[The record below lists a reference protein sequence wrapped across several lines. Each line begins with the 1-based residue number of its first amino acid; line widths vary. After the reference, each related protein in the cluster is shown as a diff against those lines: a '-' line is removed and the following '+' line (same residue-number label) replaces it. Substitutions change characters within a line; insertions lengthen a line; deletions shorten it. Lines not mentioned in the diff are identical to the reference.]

1 MNAIDE
7 QTYLADIEESFPRP
21 MRRLEDE
28 EPELPPY
35 ELLRQ
40 ENDALHEEVRYLR
53 ALLESNKGGRGYG
66 NQVPALRLPDV
77 DRCHRKSRNP
87 PNDCSQ
93 ASLPKEEVRT

>member
-1 MNAIDE
+1 MLRSSRKQLHESLPCVKFFLNMNAIDE

-40 ENDALHEEVRYLR
+40 ENEALHEEVRYLR
-53 ALLESNKGGRGYG
+53 ALLESNKGGR
-66 NQVPALRLPDV
+66 
-77 DRCHRKSRNP
+77 
-87 PNDCSQ
+87 
-93 ASLPKEEVRT
+93 

>member
-1 MNAIDE
+1 MYWMRTSQPECVNVVFMSRKQLHKSLPCVKFFLNMNAIDE

-40 ENDALHEEVRYLR
+40 ENEALHEEVRYLR
-53 ALLESNKGGRGYG
+53 ALLESNKGGR
-66 NQVPALRLPDV
+66 
-77 DRCHRKSRNP
+77 
-87 PNDCSQ
+87 
-93 ASLPKEEVRT
+93 